1 MTAGLEPLRRY
12 GAPRTSTEP
21 HAADVLDLRVDRAIS
36 SMASPSLCAGAD
48 IVTALHACDT
58 ATDDA
63 IRFALSAKARII
75 VLSPCCQAEV
85 AAVLRC
91 LELESHGYHA
101 TVTERVG
108 WGHSMKNELSIASL
122 DKDVARRRA
131 AETIAALLGEPGPTS
146 LLERFFNGLG
156 RSSSPSG
163 SVPAA

>member
-1 MTAGLEPLRRY
+1 
-12 GAPRTSTEP
+12 
-21 HAADVLDLRVDRAIS
+21 
-36 SMASPSLCAGAD
+36 MASPSLCAGAD

-75 VLSPCCQAEV
+75 VLAPCCQAEV